1 MFYVKNKR
9 PTTIVHP
16 LNKHSIFP
24 FIPLV
29 NMGKKTKKR
38 KNLMAKL
45 FVCLFTSFVC
55 LFDHWY
61 WTFNDNVDGFWIEN
75 FWKFFEKFTKK
86 NKKQNG
92 IPLYSHTNIVWVDL
106 VCLFFLAVSNIFE
119 RSIISWLNGTPP
131 PPKKS
136 LSSSLSMIMMASY
149 ASLIGGL
156 FFRCFR

>member
-1 MFYVKNKR
+1 MSIR
-9 PTTIVHP
+9 A

-24 FIPLV
+24 FRV
-29 NMGKKTKKR
+29 CCKHGEKTKENGEKTLWQ
-38 KNLMAKL
+38 NCL
-45 FVCLFTSFVC
+45 FVYLHLLFVC

-61 WTFNDNVDGFWIEN
+61 WTFNDNDVFVEKFLKN
-75 FWKFFEKFTKK
+75 FWKFKK
-86 NKKQNG
+86 KQKQNG